1 LDLTAYRPQ
10 LKKANE
16 FMQKLGIAY
25 MDWKAEN
32 IGFSAEGIPKVFDF
46 NMCGLYNPKTS
57 IFTEITEPKSYFWRN
72 PCIVSRNDQF
82 FFLEARTTPV
92 NTPPTTDPANRK
104 GPAR

>member
-57 IFTEITEPKSYFWRN
+57 IFTEITEPKSYFWRKA
-72 PCIVSRNDQF
+72 I
-82 FFLEARTTPV
+82 EAGMNTPV
-92 NTPPTTDPANRK
+92 EIANWIFNSMFEPSEETR
-104 GPAR
+104 RDLTLL